1 MDDKLVLKDSS
12 MEVVIYRAINNSHMA
27 DGVFAYVPAA
37 KIVAEGDLVD
47 EGGDSV
53 WWGKSYPSP
62 QADQQCARAL
72 RTRRK
77 IALSDAGLPSE
88 QHILNRVIM
97 RIHSFHFK
105 FALAMVFI
113 GGFSMARAQAPSSRT
128 VVDQAAQALGGA
140 ERVRSVKNITLAG
153 YGQYAY
159 MFGGGRISASPDAPE
174 KYQAA
179 NDLRRVYDLEHGRF
193 QQLER
198 RNMLFP
204 FLATF
209 GHSYALNN
217 LILDGDIA
225 YDVFNAKPSRLARWS
240 ENPLQLDG
248 VHMRRMWMLNNP
260 IVLVRAL
267 MDPSTELS
275 LPRQENGR
283 TVMDATLKQGDK
295 FTVAFS
301 GNHLPACVRWSNP
314 QTDLGQATFT
324 THFSGYGVFNG
335 LLLPLG
341 YDTRLDWRNVDY
353 FKMYVDN
360 YLVDTQI
367 ANLEAPAAVRNAPEP
382 PSYPVVPVTSVP
394 VAKGIWR
401 IDQAG
406 TTVIE
411 FKDHIT
417 LFELDTDVHQ
427 AKANIAYART
437 LVPGKPV
444 TQLIVSHAH
453 FDHVA
458 GVRQAV
464 AEGLTVISRRGNEII
479 LREMAT
485 HAAPDFPDDLAKS
498 PKPFKFMPVDERLRL
513 SDDSMTLDV
522 LWARNNIHMADA
534 VFAYAPAQKV
544 AIEGDI
550 ATAAYDYQFWP
561 DNFRDLIDFYKLDVQ
576 KISPVHAVWREH
588 PNVLTMEQVDEL
600 IKGGTQRARERCASE
615 LAKGNYFPGCPV
627 WSKRY

>member
-1 MDDKLVLKDSS
+1 MKHARFMTVGLLCVTTVSALAQTQASS
-12 MEVVIYRAINNSHMA
+12 AREVVNRA
-27 DGVFAYVPAA
+27 
-37 KIVAEGDLVD
+37 AE
-47 EGGDSV
+47 
-53 WWGKSYPSP
+53 
-62 QADQQCARAL
+62 
-72 RTRRK
+72 
-77 IALSDAGLPSE
+77 
-88 QHILNRVIM
+88 
-97 RIHSFHFK
+97 
-105 FALAMVFI
+105 
-113 GGFSMARAQAPSSRT
+113 
-128 VVDQAAQALGGA
+128 ALGGV
-140 ERVRSVKNITLAG
+140 ERMRSVKNITLVG

-159 MFGGGRISASPDAPE
+159 MFGGGRITGSPDAPE

-179 NDLRRVYDLEHGRF
+179 NDLRRIYDLEHARF

-204 FLATF
+204 FLALF
-209 GHSYALNN
+209 GHSFALNN

-225 YDVFNAKPSRLARWS
+225 FDVNGDKPVRVARWS

-260 IVLVRAL
+260 VALVRTL
-267 MDPSTELS
+267 MSPDTKLST
-275 LPRQENGR
+275 PREEGGR
-283 TVMDATLKQGDK
+283 TVLDATLKEGDK
-295 FTVAFS
+295 LSVGFYP
-301 GNHLPACVRWSNP
+301 NHLPAWVRWSNP

-324 THFSGYGVFNG
+324 THLTGYANMSG

-341 YDTRLDWRNVDY
+341 YDTRLDWRNIDY
-353 FKMYVDN
+353 LKIYVDN
-360 YLVDTQI
+360 YLVDGQI
-367 ANLEAPAAVRNAPEP
+367 ANLEAPAEVRNAAEP
-382 PSYPVVPVTSVP
+382 PSYPVRPVTSVA

-417 LFELDTDVHQ
+417 IFELDTDVHQ

-458 GVRQAV
+458 GLRQAV
-464 AEGLTVISRRGNEII
+464 AEGLTVVSRRGNEGIF
-479 LREMAT
+479 REMAT
-485 HAAPDFPDDLAKS
+485 HPAPDFPDDLAKS
-498 PKPFKFMPVDERLRL
+498 PKPLKFMAVDERLRL
-513 SDDSMTLDV
+513 SDDTMTLDV

-550 ATAAYDYQFWP
+550 ATASYDYQFWP
-561 DNFRDLIDFYKLDVQ
+561 DNFRDLIDYYKLDVE
-576 KISPVHAVWREH
+576 KISPVHSVWREH
-588 PNVLTMEQVDEL
+588 PNVLTMQQVDEL
-600 IKGGTQRARERCASE
+600 IKGGTERARERCASE